1 MLSLLISW
9 GSAMFYAY
17 SIKQR
22 AKLSPGRGKV
32 PATPSEQHL
41 QFCETLDQHGSK
53 QRQHCVLL
61 ALPHTAVGWLQSG
74 GRKSG
79 ESTKTL
85 LK

>member
-22 AKLSPGRGKV
+22 VRFSPGRGELT
-32 PATPSEQHL
+32 ATPSEQHA

-53 QRQHCVLL
+53 QRLHCVPS

-74 GRKSG
+74 GRKG
-79 ESTKTL
+79 DESTKTL